1 LIVPPALADHHKA
14 QAAKAAALYVD
25 GLTAQEA
32 ASDWHLANLR
42 ARQDVLSALR
52 ASAYLTDIPAAL
64 RLSGRHVRVFRH
76 MLAPPISQD
85 QFSLLCP
92 AYSKAAENSGRPVRE
107 DTVDAVAAA
116 IIAARNPRL
125 TRWIDRGGSPRQNEV
140 RALLHTVPPLLSQQI
155 IATVRR
161 NRLSAQQ
168 EDAVVTLLR
177 GKGWTRKTSGL
188 IDTLSDVPA
197 RHFLH
202 KTRFA
207 TKTLPQEVDVAC
219 GLGKDV
225 VLAME
230 CKVTNDLTNSVK
242 RVNDV
247 LKKAKAWQD
256 HWGSFVRTAALLQ
269 GVIGYKDV
277 HRLLEA
283 DVEVFWSHDLD
294 SFSQWI
300 DDHTTP

>member
-1 LIVPPALADHHKA
+1 M
-14 QAAKAAALYVD
+14 AAALYVA
-25 GLTAQEA
+25 GLTTQEA
-32 ASDWHLANLR
+32 ATDWHVANLR
-42 ARQDVLSALR
+42 ARRDVVSALR

-64 RLSGRHVRVFRH
+64 RLSGSHLRVFRH

-92 AYSKAAENSGRPVRE
+92 AYSKAVENSGRPVGE
-107 DTVDAVAAA
+107 ASVAAVAGA
-116 IIAARNPRL
+116 IYAARNRYM
-125 TRWIDRGGSPRQNEV
+125 TRWLDRGGPPHRRELHV
-140 RALLHTVPPLLSQQI
+140 LLHSVPSMLSQQI
-155 IATVRR
+155 VATVRR
-161 NRLSAQQ
+161 NRMSAQQ
-168 EDAVVTLLR
+168 ESAVVTLLQS
-177 GKGWTRKTSGL
+177 KGWTRKTSGL

-197 RHFLH
+197 KHFLH

-207 TKTLPQEVDVAC
+207 TKNLPQEVDIAC

-242 RVNDV
+242 RINDV

-283 DVEVFWSHDLD
+283 DVEVFWSHNLGD
-294 SFSQWI
+294 FSLWI
-300 DDHTTP
+300 DANTKP